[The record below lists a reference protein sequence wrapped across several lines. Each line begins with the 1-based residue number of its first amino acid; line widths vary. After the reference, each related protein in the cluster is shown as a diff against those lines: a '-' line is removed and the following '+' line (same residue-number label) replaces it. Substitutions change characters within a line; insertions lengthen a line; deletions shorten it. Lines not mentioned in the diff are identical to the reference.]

1 MQLTKRIWRSAYIS
15 FAIIIASAGLA
26 EATTVIM
33 PTDTQL
39 MIESRA
45 IVRAKVKSVS
55 TGLDE
60 QSGHV
65 FTYIKLRVTEV
76 FKGDIRD
83 RVLVIKQ
90 PGGSI
95 GDRGTM
101 IFSAPQFTAGE
112 RVILY
117 LQTMQDGTLRV
128 HDDFLGKY
136 SIVKDAASGNQIVV
150 RGIPQD
156 AVNIIPQAST
166 GDSPDKMELD
176 AYLSKLRSGL
186 SANMQKSLEF
196 ADQYYA
202 HTAMLS
208 EPPEYRDKSRSGGIQ
223 AQFHLFSPPGRWFQ
237 PD

>member
-1 MQLTKRIWRSAYIS
+1 SFGGLYMPLTKRIWRSAYIS

-55 TGLDE
+55 TGLE

-65 FTYIKLRVTEV
+65 FTYIKLRCTDG

-90 PGGSI
+90 PGGSL
-95 GDRGTM
+95 GDRGTF
-101 IFSAPQFTAGE
+101 INSAPEFTAGE
-112 RVILY
+112 RVIVY

-128 HDDFLGKY
+128 HDAFLGKY
-136 SIVKDAASGNQIVV
+136 SIIKDASGNQIVV
-150 RGIPQD
+150 RGTPQG
-156 AVNIIPQAST
+156 AVNI
-166 GDSPDKMELD
+166 
-176 AYLSKLRSGL
+176 
-186 SANMQKSLEF
+186 
-196 ADQYYA
+196 
-202 HTAMLS
+202 
-208 EPPEYRDKSRSGGIQ
+208 
-223 AQFHLFSPPGRWFQ
+223 
-237 PD
+237 

>member
-65 FTYIKLRVTEV
+65 FTYIKLRVTDV

-101 IFSAPQFTAGE
+101 VFSAPQFAAGE
-112 RVILY
+112 QVIIY

-128 HDDFLGKY
+128 HDALLGKY
-136 SIVKDAASGNQIVV
+136 SIVKDAASGNLIVV
-150 RGIPQD
+150 RGAPQGE
-156 AVNIIPQAST
+156 VKIVPQASP
-166 GDSPDKMELD
+166 GDSTDQMELG
-176 AYLSKLRSGL
+176 AYLRKLRAGL
-186 SANMQKSLEF
+186 SANMQRSVEF

-202 HTAMLS
+202 H
-208 EPPEYRDKSRSGGIQ
+208 
-223 AQFHLFSPPGRWFQ
+223 
-237 PD
+237 